1 MKENLMRLAMIERYC
16 SVDAEAL
23 QPLQP
28 LLADIAERVQGVTAL
43 ANHSFSPEQLP
54 ATAWVSPLHP
64 PVAYLLEAD
73 K

>member
-16 SVDAEAL
+16 SVDAEA
-23 QPLQP
+23 LQP

-64 PVAYLLEAD
+64 PVACLLGAD